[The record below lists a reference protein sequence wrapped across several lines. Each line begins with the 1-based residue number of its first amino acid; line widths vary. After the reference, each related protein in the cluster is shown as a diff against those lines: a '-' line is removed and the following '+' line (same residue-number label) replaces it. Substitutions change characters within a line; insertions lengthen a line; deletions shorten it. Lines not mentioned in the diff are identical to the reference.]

1 MARGSTAMLMDS
13 SRTEDPGPR
22 GTHLHA
28 RTPAHAFLD
37 FTYSCQ
43 AGRRLTSK
51 MLPGLKQEP
60 HITRKLVLCAGRA
73 PQ

>member
-1 MARGSTAMLMDS
+1 MLMDS

-51 MLPGLKQEP
+51 MPPG
-60 HITRKLVLCAGRA
+60 
-73 PQ
+73 